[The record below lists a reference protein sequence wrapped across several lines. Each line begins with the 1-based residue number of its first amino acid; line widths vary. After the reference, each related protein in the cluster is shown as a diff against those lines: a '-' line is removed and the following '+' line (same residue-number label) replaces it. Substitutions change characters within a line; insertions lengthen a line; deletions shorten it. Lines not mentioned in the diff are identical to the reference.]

1 MTINTVA
8 FNPNRSARTPGN
20 LPVRRKTA
28 PSQNSFF
35 TAADLESLTGSANLE
50 ELTAK
55 LEDVLKKAGAGFVQA
70 VLSNKTNAAA
80 QQQQK
85 ISDCFTGADS
95 LAIGCDGTESV
106 YFIKFTLIP
115 NKIQRRDAAALAKI
129 ALLRA
134 DFIERIAVT
143 RKETAE
149 RVSSAQQSAAKL
161 EIQRGKIEKYARVA
175 HHVLL
180 TGERGTGK
188 TTIARQI
195 HEKGVRRQ
203 KPFVSLN
210 CATLKEELVEAELF
224 GYEKGAFTGAG
235 AAKPG
240 LFEAGSGGTV
250 FLDEIG
256 ELSLALQA
264 KLLKAVEERKIRRVG
279 AAEEREI
286 DLRIITATSRDL
298 PAMVER
304 GEFRADLYDRLNVLS
319 INTIPLREQ
328 REKIRDLVLEKLEIE
343 RIALARKTKFK
354 IDRQGVAAL
363 ENYHWSGNFREL
375 QNFVTKLAIEHQ
387 NAETITLADVAAL
400 FAEKSGE
407 GNRQAENE
415 SNGCRLE
422 PTDEILSGIEVPGS
436 LEDLLETVKERFVL
450 YHLKNKSARG
460 FAREAK
466 LSRNT
471 IKKTIDKFKLKSNTL
486 Q

>member
-1 MTINTVA
+1 MNTVA
-8 FNPNRSARTPGN
+8 FNPNRTARTSGV
-20 LPVRRKTA
+20 LPARRETA
-28 PSQNSFF
+28 SSQNLFF
-35 TAADLESLTGSANLE
+35 TAADLELLTGSANLD

-55 LEDVLKKAGAGFVQA
+55 LEEVLKKAGAGFVQV
-70 VLSNKTNAAA
+70 VLSNKAKTDAK
-80 QQQQK
+80 QGEK
-85 ISDCFTGADS
+85 TSDCFTGGNS
-95 LAIGCDGTESV
+95 LAVGCDGTDSV
-106 YFIKFTLIP
+106 YFIKFTLTP
-115 NKIQRRDAAALAKI
+115 NKIQRREAVALAKI

-134 DFIERIAVT
+134 DSFGRITAT
-143 RKETAE
+143 RKETVE
-149 RVSSAQQSAAKL
+149 RVSSAQRSAAKQK
-161 EIQRGKIEKYARVA
+161 IQSEKIEKYARAA

-224 GYEKGAFTGAG
+224 GYEKGAFTGAT
-235 AAKPG
+235 AAKAG
-240 LFEAGSGGTV
+240 LFETGSGGTV

-286 DLRIITATSRDL
+286 DLRIIAATSRDL

-319 INTIPLREQ
+319 IKTIPLREQ

-343 RIALARKTKFK
+343 RVALARKRKFK

-375 QNFVTKLAIEHQ
+375 QNFVTKLAVEHQ

-400 FAEKSGE
+400 FAERSGE
-407 GNRQAENE
+407 ENCRTENE
-415 SNGCRLE
+415 SSGCRLE
-422 PTDEILSGIEVPGS
+422 PTDEILSGIEVRGS

-450 YHLKNKSARG
+450 YHLKNKSARR
-460 FAREAK
+460 FARESK

-486 Q
+486 P